1 MNKNRFHT
9 KKTTHFTIME
19 TDLTLIEAD
28 FTVIKRISFHQKT
41 DFNPIKTFNAIKPDF
56 TL

>member
-1 MNKNRFHT
+1 
-9 KKTTHFTIME
+9 ME

-28 FTVIKRISFHQKT
+28 FTVIKRISFYQKT

-56 TL
+56 IL